1 MAGSRG
7 ILTAFV
13 ILALIAGLPGAGQIR
28 AENSGDLELDAP
40 SAVLM
45 DAATGTVLFEQGADE
60 RRAPASITKVMTMI
74 LIYEALE
81 KGLIHL
87 DEEVMASEEAAR
99 WGGSQIYLEPGEV
112 MTVEDLLLSVVVG
125 SANDASVALGEH
137 ISGSHRA
144 SVEAMNQKAREMGL
158 EGTSFQN
165 AHGLDDD
172 NHKTTARDVAVM
184 SRYLVNRF
192 PQVLELAS
200 IWDDYVRAGEPN
212 EFWLVNTNRLV
223 MDYPDADGIKTGWTP
238 EADFC
243 VSGTAR
249 RGDTRLIAVVMGAP
263 TSAARFRDASALLNW
278 GFAAYQTVP
287 VARKG
292 ESLQE
297 VRVVRGE
304 IERVKVAAADD
315 LVVTVKKDQSD
326 QLSSHLELEDWTRA
340 PVEEGQVLGSLEVLL
355 EGETLA
361 RVDVVAAAPVNRANI
376 WQLWYRVIQVW
387 PFF

>member
-13 ILALIAGLPGAGQIR
+13 ILALIAGLPGAGQVR
-28 AENSGDLELDAP
+28 AEISGDLELDAP

-144 SVEAMNQKAREMGL
+144 FVEAMNQKAREMGL

-192 PQVLELAS
+192 PQALELAS

-238 EADFC
+238 VADFC

-304 IERVKVAAADD
+304 IERVKVAAAAD
-315 LVVTVKKDQSD
+315 LVVTVQKDQAD

-361 RVDVVAAAPVNRANI
+361 RVDVVAAVPVSRANI
-376 WQLWYRVIQVW
+376 WQLWYRVIEVW